1 MAGIALA
8 ARMQKKDIV
17 TMTWIGDGGTST
29 GAFHE
34 GINFAAVQKLPL
46 VIVAENNGWAY
57 STPVRKQTAAV
68 RLADKAAAYGIPGE
82 TVDGND
88 VLAVYD
94 AARRA
99 VDRARSGGGPDALE
113 AVTYRMKGHAEHDAQ
128 AYVPK
133 EELEEW
139 RAKDP
144 IERYARALVES
155 GAASANELAAIDQ
168 AISEEVDRE
177 VEFAEK
183 SPLPAARVRARGR
196 LRARPARSRAG
207 AFGLAGGRDER
218 RAAPRRRRRRDAVEG
233 PDDLRRRDPRGP
245 ARGDASGTSGSSSS
259 ARTSASTAAPSRSP
273 TASSSE
279 FGEERV
285 IDTPIAETAIVGA
298 AVGAAMMGMR
308 PVAEMQFIDFI
319 SCAFDMITN
328 FAAKSRYRTG
338 VGVPLV
344 IRGPSG
350 GGVHGGPFHSQNPEA
365 YFAHTPGLKVVQP
378 ATAYDAKGLIKAAI
392 RDDDPVLFF
401 EHKFLYRRIKEEL
414 PAEDYIVP
422 IGKAAVRRTGRD
434 LSIITYGAMVWTA
447 LEAAK
452 TLEAEGIDA
461 EVVDLRTLFPM
472 DEQTVLDSV
481 AKTNKAILLHEAT
494 RTGGIGAEIAAVLS
508 ERCFE
513 YLDGPLVRVT
523 APDTPVPYSPPLE
536 EAFLPNAEKLCK
548 AARALAGY

>member
-1 MAGIALA
+1 
-8 ARMQKKDIV
+8 V
-17 TMTWIGDGGTST
+17 SGGPAHL
-29 GAFHE
+29 GAPDETATAKGQTTYVDAIRE
-34 GINFAAVQKLPL
+34 GI
-46 VIVAENNGWAY
+46 
-57 STPVRKQTAAV
+57 R
-68 RLADKAAAYGIPGE
+68 
-82 TVDGND
+82 
-88 VLAVYD
+88 
-94 AARRA
+94 
-99 VDRARSGGGPDALE
+99 
-113 AVTYRMKGHAEHDAQ
+113 
-128 AYVPK
+128 
-133 EELEEW
+133 EEML
-139 RAKDP
+139 
-144 IERYARALVES
+144 
-155 GAASANELAAIDQ
+155 
-168 AISEEVDRE
+168 
-177 VEFAEK
+177 
-183 SPLPAARVRARGR
+183 
-196 LRARPARSRAG
+196 
-207 AFGLAGGRDER
+207 
-218 RAAPRRRRRRDAVEG
+218 
-233 PDDLRRRDPRGP
+233 RDPRVFLIGEDIGVYGG
-245 ARGDASGTSGSSSS
+245 AFKVTDGLIG
-259 ARTSASTAAPSRSP
+259 
-273 TASSSE
+273 E

-285 IDTPIAETAIVGA
+285 IDTPISETAIVGA

-378 ATAYDAKGLIKAAI
+378 ATAADAKGLIKAAI

-401 EHKFLYRRIKEEL
+401 EHKFLYRRIKEEM
-414 PAEDYIVP
+414 PAGDHVVP

-434 LSIITYGAMVWTA
+434 LSVITYGAMVWTA

-452 TLEAEGIDA
+452 TLEAEGIDC

-472 DEQTVLDSV
+472 DEETVLESV

-536 EAFLPNAEKLCK
+536 EAFLPNAEKLCR